1 MPLRSGDMYTLATV
15 QTPTESTNSIG
26 EPELAW
32 STFATRWI
40 AILPLSGNE
49 TINAMANEGAVTHRV
64 RMRYTNGLKPK
75 MRLTADGR
83 TFEIMSAVE
92 RGRREE
98 HELLVSE
105 VVD

>member
-1 MPLRSGDMYTLATV
+1 MLRSGIMDRSAVV
-15 QTPTESTNSIG
+15 QTPTESANAIG
-26 EPELAW
+26 EPILTW

-49 TINAMANEGAVTHRV
+49 QVTALANEGNVTHRV
-64 RMRYTNGLKPK
+64 RMRYTAGLKPK
-75 MRLTADGR
+75 MRLVCDGR
-83 TFEIMSAVE
+83 TVEITSAVE

-98 HELLVSE
+98 HELMVTE

>member
-1 MPLRSGDMYTLATV
+1 MLRSGTMDHLAVV
-15 QTPTESTNSIG
+15 QTPTESANAIG
-26 EPELAW
+26 EPILTW

-49 TINAMANEGAVTHRV
+49 QITALANEGNVTHRI
-64 RMRYTNGLKPK
+64 RMRYTAGIKPK
-75 MRLTADGR
+75 MRLVSEGR
-83 TFEIMSAVE
+83 TFEIMSVVE

-98 HELLVSE
+98 HELMASE

>member
-1 MPLRSGDMYTLATV
+1 MLRSGTMDHLAVV
-15 QTPTESTNSIG
+15 QTPTESANAIG
-26 EPELAW
+26 EPILTW

-49 TINAMANEGAVTHRV
+49 QITALANEGNVTHRI
-64 RMRYTNGLKPK
+64 RMRYTAGIKPK
-75 MRLTADGR
+75 MRLVSEGR
-83 TFEIMSAVE
+83 SFEIMSVVE

-98 HELLVSE
+98 HELMASE

>member
-1 MPLRSGDMYTLATV
+1 MLRSGLMDKFATV
-15 QTPTESTNSIG
+15 QTPTDSTNSIG

-49 TINAMANEGAVTHRV
+49 QINAMTNQGSVTHRV
-64 RMRYTNGLKPK
+64 RMRYTDGLKPK
-75 MRLTADGR
+75 MRIQVDGR
-83 TFEIMSAVE
+83 QFEIMSVME

-98 HELLVSE
+98 HELMVSE
-105 VVD
+105 VID

>member
-1 MPLRSGDMYTLATV
+1 
-15 QTPTESTNSIG
+15 
-26 EPELAW
+26 
-32 STFATRWI
+32 
-40 AILPLSGNE
+40 
-49 TINAMANEGAVTHRV
+49 MANEGVVTHRV
-64 RMRYTNGLKPK
+64 RMRYTSGLKPK

>member
-1 MPLRSGDMYTLATV
+1 MDHLAVV
-15 QTPTESTNSIG
+15 QTPTESANAIG
-26 EPELAW
+26 EPILTW

-49 TINAMANEGAVTHRV
+49 QITALANEGNVTHRI
-64 RMRYTNGLKPK
+64 RMRYTAGIKPK
-75 MRLTADGR
+75 MRLVSEGR
-83 TFEIMSAVE
+83 TFEIMSVVE

-98 HELLVSE
+98 HELMASE